1 MSISAKEREDR
12 ELAWKRAGKGNGL
25 RWLILRDIV
34 AGVAV
39 TSMPLEKVQ
48 DFLLM
53 LRGVSWSTSK
63 TMLEELGRAE
73 FIEGNIIEP
82 RTKRDPTRIYY
93 SATPRGVTIFLKSR
107 KHIPVRLAQA
117 ALTTM
122 SASGVV
128 GPIRDSG
135 EKVIPDEY

>member
-25 RWLILRDIV
+25 RWLMLRDIV

-39 TSMPLEKVQ
+39 MSMPLEKVQ

-63 TMLEELGRAE
+63 TMVEELRRLGAL
-73 FIEGNIIEP
+73 EGNIVEP
-82 RTKRDPTRIYY
+82 RTKEEPTRIYY
-93 SATPRGVTIFLKSR
+93 SATARGVTIFLRTR

-117 ALTTM
+117 VLTTM
-122 SASGVV
+122 NANAFGVSLREEEE
-128 GPIRDSG
+128 PI
-135 EKVIPDEY
+135 

>member
-1 MSISAKEREDR
+1 MSLSTKEREDR

-53 LRGVSWSTSK
+53 LRGVSWSTSR
-63 TMLEELGRAE
+63 TMLEELIRLGAL
-73 FIEGNIIEP
+73 EGNIIEP
-82 RTKRDPTRIYY
+82 RTKREPTLIYY
-93 SATPRGVTIFLKSR
+93 SATQRGVTIFLKSR

-135 EKVIPDEY
+135 DPIGA